1 MARYWWVNHKQTS
14 REEIRGGYLWSPKL
28 KRDGASNLFYSNMRR
43 AEPGDYVLSYAGGYI
58 KYVGQVCD
66 FAFSRIKPDEFG
78 SAGDAWDNEGW
89 MLPIL
94 WRHFGDGIH
103 PKAHFNRIR
112 DLLPAKYSPLSL
124 NTGNGN
130 QAVYLAEI
138 NEQLFFAL
146 VRIAQVN
153 LDELFGPDSFAV
165 YSGLQ
170 LELTDKAVQDKI
182 NSDVA
187 LSSTEKLQQIN
198 ARRGQGAFRENV
210 MRYEKCCRLTGISSP
225 QLLIASHIKPWRSCS
240 DGFERLDGNNG
251 LLLSPNV
258 DLLFDKGLI
267 SFCNDGRVIV
277 SAHVDTSDIARL
289 GLNVA
294 IGKEHAAFRDE
305 QLAYLDYHRKN
316 VLLA

>member
-1 MARYWWVNHKQTS
+1 
-14 REEIRGGYLWSPKL
+14 
-28 KRDGASNLFYSNMRR
+28 MRR
-43 AEPGDYVLSYAGGYI
+43 AEPGDYVLSYAGTYI

-78 SAGDAWDNEGW
+78 PAGDAWDNEGW

-94 WRHFGDGIH
+94 WRPFGEGLH
-103 PKAHFNRIR
+103 PKSHFNRIR

-124 NTGNGN
+124 TTGNGN

-138 NEQLFFAL
+138 DEQLFL
-146 VRIAQVN
+146 TLLGIGQVS
-153 LDELFGPDSFAV
+153 LDELFGPGSFAV

-170 LELTDKAVQDKI
+170 MELTDEEVQEKI
-182 NSDVA
+182 SRDIA
-187 LSSTEKLQQIN
+187 LSSTEKLRQIN

-210 MRYEKCCRLTGISSP
+210 MRHEMSCRLTGISSP
-225 QLLIASHIKPWRSCS
+225 RLLIASHIKPWRSCA

-267 SFCNDGRVIV
+267 SFWNDGRVIV
-277 SAHVDTSDIARL
+277 SAHIDSSDIVRL
-289 GLNVA
+289 GLETAVS
-294 IGKEHAAFRDE
+294 KEHAAFRDE
-305 QLAYLDYHRKN
+305 QLPYLDYHRKN
-316 VLLA
+316 VFLV